1 MKVKHLLYPISKH
14 FLYLTFYSID
24 TREGS
29 FNFLNSLFFLYSRT
43 KSLSLKKNP
52 DHFILKPKNQIVF
65 LKDLSILK
73 RKFLL
78 LILDEGNCSKQT
90 ICQKIPKKIVIRY
103 KLVFFN
109 KKEKRERPTFL
120 TFSFFKKM
128 GSFDPYHLSFFIFS
142 DLFTQRY
149 SI

>member
-43 KSLSLKKNP
+43 KSLKKIQTALYWNQ
-52 DHFILKPKNQIVF
+52 KNQIVF

-103 KLVFFN
+103 KLIFFN

>member
-1 MKVKHLLYPISKH
+1 MKVKHLLYPINKY
-14 FLYLTFYSID
+14 FLYLTFYLID

-43 KSLSLKKNP
+43 KSLKK
-52 DHFILKPKNQIVF
+52 IQTALYWSQKNQIVF

-103 KLVFFN
+103 KLIFFH

-120 TFSFFKKM
+120 TFYFFKKM